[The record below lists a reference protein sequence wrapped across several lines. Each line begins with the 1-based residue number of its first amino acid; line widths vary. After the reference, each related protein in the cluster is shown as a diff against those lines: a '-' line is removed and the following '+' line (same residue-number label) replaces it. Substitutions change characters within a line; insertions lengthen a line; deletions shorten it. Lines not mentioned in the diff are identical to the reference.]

1 MLGDF
6 VRLQVLATINC
17 RFADID
23 AALRRPGRLLAYR
36 EFPLIAHD
44 RARKLAAKHGRT
56 LPPKKEYTLA
66 EIYDADA
73 APGQDPRIIG
83 FAA

>member
-17 RFADID
+17 RYEEID
-23 AALRRPGRLLAYR
+23 RALTRPGRLLAYR
-36 EFPLIAHD
+36 EFPLIGHERAH
-44 RARKLAAKHGRT
+44 RLATKLGRSL
-56 LPPKKEYTLA
+56 LPKSEYTLA
-66 EIYDADA
+66 EIYNGDA
-73 APGQDPRIIG
+73 PHHQESKIIG